1 MNQYYLLAQLPAFNV
16 SDDKAPLPITE
27 EYFNDL
33 CSRFLDKKSLSIV
46 EALSLEPPRTKKST
60 GSSFV
65 DEWYEKER
73 ALRVAMAEIRAVRMK
88 KKFEIEGSDGASPV
102 SPEIIQAARTAC
114 SMDSPLSAEQ
124 YLNSFRASIIDNI
137 KLSDAFSTD
146 AVFAYGLKLKLASR
160 MKKFNAETGLKCY
173 HSIYDRI
180 LNASGETK

>member
-16 SDDKAPLPITE
+16 SDDRTALPITE

-33 CSRFLDKKSLSIV
+33 CSRFLDKKSLSV
-46 EALSLEPPRTKKST
+46 LKALSLEPPREKKSS

-65 DEWYEKER
+65 DEWYDKER
-73 ALRVAMAEIRAVRMK
+73 SLRIAMAEIRAARMK
-88 KKFEIEGSDGASPV
+88 KKFDADSGEVSSAAIEV
-102 SPEIIQAARTAC
+102 VQAARTAC

-160 MKKFNAETGLKCY
+160 MKKFNAETGLACY

-180 LNASGETK
+180 LNSSGETK